1 MTSRSRSAN
10 AFRRGAADAEE
21 ARSAPVSARPANNA
35 WSRSAQAG
43 LTDRLHEARQEAE
56 QARQAIY
63 EGILEGTV
71 PLRVP
76 TDLIED
82 AVGSDRFGGEE
93 PNDPTDAGDSARS
106 AAEDAEEAG
115 LAALR
120 ENIRARGQR
129 MPIRI
134 RPLDSAWRPDPT
146 NPRDLGDQRFAV
158 QSGRRRLQVCRELG
172 IDVLAGLSFVP
183 AGMERLDDLHERFF
197 ENTVRKRLTAFE
209 RLLSIGL
216 IANETAGATQAQMA
230 EILGVSTASL
240 SRGLAVLMYR
250 EALTAN
256 LDPAH
261 ATRAEI
267 DGALKAIRTAERS
280 DDPEARRSRERRA
293 RSRASKTLPFRSRE
307 LPIGM
312 LRLHERRDGR
322 RVLTLEGAMLDDAR
336 IMQIV
341 QMFERL

>member
-21 ARSAPVSARPANNA
+21 AHSAPVSARPANNA

-146 NPRDLGDQRFAV
+146 NPRDLGGQRFAV

-183 AGMERLDDLHERFF
+183 AGMERLDDLHERFLR
-197 ENTVRKRLTAFE
+197 EHSSQAPDRVRAAPVDRADCQ
-209 RLLSIGL
+209 RDRRR
-216 IANETAGATQAQMA
+216 NAGADGRDPR
-230 EILGVSTASL
+230 GV
-240 SRGLAVLMYR
+240 
-250 EALTAN
+250 
-256 LDPAH
+256 DC
-261 ATRAEI
+261 
-267 DGALKAIRTAERS
+267 
-280 DDPEARRSRERRA
+280 
-293 RSRASKTLPFRSRE
+293 
-307 LPIGM
+307 LPIARPRGADVP
-312 LRLHERRDGR
+312 RGADREPRPCTRHEGRDR
-322 RVLTLEGAMLDDAR
+322 WSS
-336 IMQIV
+336 
-341 QMFERL
+341 